1 MLRTLKNAGIQVYFM
16 DWKNREGFHET
27 GRKHIRL
34 GSKQIVD
41 IQEGA
46 AGRRGREPRHPNH
59 RVVSVKCDSFSS
71 HSVTAWWHSRSHLP
85 PKKLR
90 RDKLKYKT
98 QEQFRSVQSL
108 SPVQLCNPMNCSM
121 PGLVHHQLLES
132 PKPMFIVSGMPFN
145 HLVLSSP
152 SPPALNLSQHQGL
165 FQWVS
170 SSHQVAKVLE
180 FQL

>member
-1 MLRTLKNAGIQVYFM
+1 M

-27 GRKHIRL
+27 GGKHVRL

-41 IQEGA
+41 IQDGA

-98 QEQFRSVQSL
+98 QEQISS
-108 SPVQLCNPMNCSM
+108 CNPMNCSM
-121 PGLVHHQLLES
+121 PGLVHHQLVES
-132 PKPMFIVSGMPFN
+132 PKPMFIVLGMPFN

-152 SPPALNLSQHQGL
+152 SPPALHLSQHQGL
-165 FQWVS
+165 FQRVS

-180 FQL
+180 FQLQHPSFQ

>member
-1 MLRTLKNAGIQVYFM
+1 M
-16 DWKNREGFHET
+16 DWKNLEGFHET

-108 SPVQLCNPMNCSM
+108 SPVQLCNPKDCSM
-121 PGLVHHQLLES
+121 PGFLDHHHLPELAQSHVSDAIQPSHPLL
-132 PKPMFIVSGMPFN
+132 
-145 HLVLSSP
+145 SP
-152 SPPALNLSQHQGL
+152 SPPAFNLSHHQGL
-165 FQWVS
+165 SQ
-170 SSHQVAKVLE
+170 
-180 FQL
+180 